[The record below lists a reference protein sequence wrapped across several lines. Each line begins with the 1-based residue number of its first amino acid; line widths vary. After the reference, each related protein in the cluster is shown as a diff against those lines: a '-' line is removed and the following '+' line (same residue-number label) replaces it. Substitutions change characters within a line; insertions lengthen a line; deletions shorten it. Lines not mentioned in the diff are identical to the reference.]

1 MRATEQ
7 FVLVV
12 LVHLLFRKFVR
23 FVTNKFNVAF
33 HLKVSNK
40 PQGVNLLS
48 ILQNLLLIDDD
59 SPVSDSVWE
68 VIEKLVKRAV
78 NIESATRMD
87 SLLESG
93 EKELSGL
100 ENGGSERGQNR
111 NGRSNSPDES
121 LIGQRMSVAE
131 HSTEDVRSAC
141 LLSVPNERPNS
152 TADSKEVFEEIQV
165 SSSDTAL
172 EDACRMNFFD
182 EAPSSNSVQILETI
196 IQSNKG
202 TNVRFSQSTNKGDV
216 RSSSPD
222 NLLDLESVAIELG
235 LSKPPPPPPPP
246 PVPGQSTGDEFEIVM
261 NESAQVQAGPAPPP
275 PPPPP
280 PLPGQDT
287 TMSYDMPPAPPPGP
301 RVPPPPPPPPVSGF
315 SGIPPPPP
323 LPGFGNVPP
332 PPPLPGMG
340 GVPPPPPFPG
350 MGGVPPPPPLPGMGG
365 VPPPPPLPGMG
376 GVPPP
381 PPLPGMGG
389 VPPPP
394 PLPGM
399 GGVPPPP
406 PLPGMGGVPPPPPL
420 PGMGGVPPPPPLPG
434 MGGVPPPPPPPGVG
448 GVPPPPPGGVPPP
461 PPPGGFVTR
470 GFQQNMQRSV
480 SCPLTP
486 AVKPTSKMRSLAWQ
500 KLPPHVIQ
508 RSKTCVWA
516 RVLALEVVQ
525 PDFRLEEEWFC
536 QKKAVAKKP
545 DSKKKE
551 SSEVRKGHRNPS
563 SGHSSTNTHSKY

>member
-1 MRATEQ
+1 M
-7 FVLVV
+7 
-12 LVHLLFRKFVR
+12 
-23 FVTNKFNVAF
+23 
-33 HLKVSNK
+33 
-40 PQGVNLLS
+40 NLLS

-59 SPVSDSVWE
+59 SPVSDSVWQ

-78 NIESATRMD
+78 NIETATRAD
-87 SLLESG
+87 SLLEAG
-93 EKELSGL
+93 EEELIRLQRRRGDSL
-100 ENGGSERGQNR
+100 DENLTEH
-111 NGRSNSPDES
+111 
-121 LIGQRMSVAE
+121 RMSVAQ

-141 LLSVPNERPNS
+141 LLSVSDERQPF
-152 TADSKEVFEEIQV
+152 TAEQKEVVEEIQAT
-165 SSSDTAL
+165 SHDTDL
-172 EDACRMNFFD
+172 EESCPMTFFD
-182 EAPSSNSVQILETI
+182 EAPSSTPVQILEGI
-196 IQSNKG
+196 IQSNKE
-202 TNVRFSQSTNKGDV
+202 TEVQSA
-216 RSSSPD
+216 RPD
-222 NLLDLESVAIELG
+222 ELLDLESVAIELG
-235 LSKPPPPPPPP
+235 SSKQSPPDTLPPSADQSCGELEVEMSEAAPVQAGPAPPPAPPPPPL
-246 PVPGQSTGDEFEIVM
+246 PGQSCEEFEAEIIQP
-261 NESAQVQAGPAPPP
+261 APVQAVSAPPP

-287 TMSYDMPPAPPPGP
+287 STVYGIPPGPPAPSAQG
-301 RVPPPPPPPPVSGF
+301 VPPPPPPPPLPGN

-323 LPGFGNVPP
+323 FPGMGGVPPPPPLSGMGGVPP

-340 GVPPPPPFPG
+340 GI
-350 MGGVPPPPPLPGMGG
+350 PPPPPLPGMGG

-399 GGVPPPP
+399 GGA
-406 PLPGMGGVPPPPPL
+406 
-420 PGMGGVPPPPPLPG
+420 PPPPPLPG

-448 GVPPPPPGGVPPP
+448 GPPPPPGGVPPP

-470 GFQQNMQRSV
+470 GYQQNMQRSF

-486 AVKPTSKMRSLAWQ
+486 SVKPQSKMRSLAWQ
-500 KLPPHVIQ
+500 KLPPHVVQ

-536 QKKAVAKKP
+536 QKKAAAKKTE
-545 DSKKKE
+545 SKKKE
-551 SSEVRKGHRNPS
+551 SSEVRITSLPQEPQL
-563 SGHSSTNTHSKY
+563 